1 MKVAYFDCFSGIS
14 GDMTVGALIDAGLKI
29 ETLEKEL
36 KKLGLSGYQ
45 LEIKIVV
52 KKGISATQF
61 KVKIKE
67 EGVERRFKDI
77 LTILE
82 KSKLDEEIKKD
93 TKKIFFNIAQAE
105 SKIHQKDIDKIHFH
119 EIGGLDSIVDI
130 TSAVIGIKTLGI
142 EEIHSS
148 ALPVGKGFVKCAHGV
163 IPVPAPATLEL
174 LKNIPTYS
182 GGIES
187 EMITPTGAA
196 IISTLAKSFGK
207 QPLMKIERIGY
218 GAGEKEFTI
227 PNLLRI
233 NIGEKIAKDKDFKDD
248 YISDE
253 AVLIETNID
262 DMNPEFYDYIMDK
275 LFSQGALDVFL
286 TPIQMK
292 KNRPA
297 HMLSIIVYEQ
307 NLKEILEVL
316 FSESTTLGVRI
327 REVKRLRLGQQ
338 NFIAETKYGK
348 IRVKVGIFKGE
359 IKNIAPEYE
368 DCKKMAKKHKVPLKE
383 VYEEAKCSVQRI
395 ADRKTV
401 ISNKLVV

>member
-1 MKVAYFDCFSGIS
+1 MKIAYFDCFSGIS
-14 GDMTVGALIDAGLKI
+14 GDMTVGALLDAGLKI

-45 LEIKIVV
+45 LEVKKVV

-82 KSKLDEEIKKD
+82 KSKLDEEIKKG

-119 EIGGLDSIVDI
+119 EIGGLDSIIDI

-142 EEIHSS
+142 EEIYSS
-148 ALPVGKGFVKCAHGV
+148 ALPMGKGFVKCSHGV

-196 IISTLAKSFGK
+196 IISTLAKSFGER
-207 QPLMKIERIGY
+207 PLMKIERIGY

-227 PNLLRI
+227 PNLLRVS
-233 NIGEKIAKDKDFKDD
+233 IGEKILEDENLKDG
-248 YISDE
+248 YVSDE

-262 DMNPEFYDYIMDK
+262 DMNPEFYDYIMDQ

-316 FSESTTLGVRI
+316 FSESTTLGVRV
-327 REVKRLRLGQQ
+327 REVKRLRLSQQ
-338 NFIAETKYGK
+338 NFMAETKYGK
-348 IRVKVGIFKGE
+348 IKVKVGMFKGE

-368 DCKKMAKKHKVPLKE
+368 DCKKIAKQHQIPLKE
-383 VYEEAKCSVQRI
+383 VYEEAKWSVQRI
-395 ADRKTV
+395 TDRK
-401 ISNKLVV
+401 IQQ

>member
-1 MKVAYFDCFSGIS
+1 MKIAYFDCFSGIS
-14 GDMTVGALIDAGLKI
+14 GDMTVGALLDAGLKI

-45 LEIKIVV
+45 LEVNKVV
-52 KKGISATQF
+52 KKGISATKF
-61 KVKIKE
+61 NVKIKE

-77 LTILE
+77 LTILGN
-82 KSKLDEEIKKD
+82 SKLDEGIKKE

-119 EIGGLDSIVDI
+119 EIGGLDSIIDI

-174 LKNIPTYS
+174 LKNVPTYS

-196 IISTLAKSFGK
+196 IISTLTKSFRK
-207 QPLMKIERIGY
+207 RPLMKIEKIGY

-227 PNLLRI
+227 PNLLRVS
-233 NIGEKIAKDKDFKDD
+233 IGEKIAKDEDFKDD
-248 YISDE
+248 YIRDE

-262 DMNPEFYDYIMDK
+262 DINPEFYDYIVEK
-275 LFSQGALDVFL
+275 LFSQGVLDVFL

-316 FSESTTLGVRI
+316 FSESTSLGIRI
-327 REVKRLRLGQQ
+327 REIKRLRLTQQ

-348 IRVKVGIFKGE
+348 IKVKVGMFKGE

-368 DCKKMAKKHKVPLKE
+368 DCKKIAKQHQIPLKE
-383 VYEEAKCSVQRI
+383 VYEEAKKVAC
-395 ADRKTV
+395 D
-401 ISNKLVV
+401 KLGVR

>member
-1 MKVAYFDCFSGIS
+1 MKIAYFDCFSGIS
-14 GDMTVGALIDAGLKI
+14 GDMTVGALLDAGLKI

-45 LEIKIVV
+45 LEVNKVA
-52 KKGISATQF
+52 KKGIFATQF

-67 EGVERRFKDI
+67 GGVERRFKDI
-77 LTILE
+77 LSILE
-82 KSKLDEEIKKD
+82 ESKLDEEIKKK

-119 EIGGLDSIVDI
+119 EIGGLDSIIDI

-148 ALPVGKGFVKCAHGV
+148 ALPVGKGFIKCAHGV

-196 IISTLAKSFGK
+196 IIGTLAKSFGER
-207 QPLMKIERIGY
+207 PLMKIERIGY

-227 PNLLRI
+227 PNLLRMS
-233 NIGEKIAKDKDFKDD
+233 IGEKILKDENLKDD
-248 YISDE
+248 YVNDE

-262 DMNPEFYDYIMDK
+262 DMNPEFYDYIMDQ

-327 REVKRLRLGQQ
+327 REIKRLRLAQQ

-359 IKNIAPEYE
+359 IKNISPEYE
-368 DCKKMAKKHKVPLKE
+368 DCKKIAKQHQVPLKE
-383 VYEEAKCSVQRI
+383 VYEEVKKVAY
-395 ADRKTV
+395 D
-401 ISNKLVV
+401 KLGLR

>member
-1 MKVAYFDCFSGIS
+1 MKIAYFDCFSGIS
-14 GDMTVGALIDAGLKI
+14 GDMTVGAMLNAGLKI

-36 KKLGLSGYQ
+36 EKLGVSGYR
-45 LEIKIVV
+45 LEVNKVA
-52 KKGISATQF
+52 KKGISATKF
-61 KVKIKE
+61 NVKIKE
-67 EGVERRFKDI
+67 KGVERRFKDI

-82 KSKLDEEIKKD
+82 KSKLDEEIKKK

-105 SKIHQKDIDKIHFH
+105 SKIHQKEIDKIHFH
-119 EIGGLDSIVDI
+119 EIGGLDSIIDI
-130 TSAVIGIKTLGI
+130 ASAVIGIKTLGI

-148 ALPVGKGFVKCAHGV
+148 ALPVGGGFIKCAHGI

-207 QPLMKIERIGY
+207 RPLMKIERTGY
-218 GAGEKEFTI
+218 GAGEKEFAI
-227 PNLLRI
+227 PNLLRVSM
-233 NIGEKIAKDKDFKDD
+233 GEKILKDEKLKDG
-248 YISDE
+248 YVSDE
-253 AVLIETNID
+253 TVLIETNID

-307 NLKEILEVL
+307 NLKEALEVL

-327 REVKRLRLGQQ
+327 REIKRLRLAQQ

-348 IRVKVGIFKGE
+348 IRVKAGMFKEE
-359 IKNIAPEYE
+359 IKNISPEYE
-368 DCKKMAKKHKVPLKE
+368 DCKKMAKQHQVPLKE
-383 VYEEAKCSVQRI
+383 VYEEAKKI
-395 ADRKTV
+395 AYD
-401 ISNKLVV
+401 KLG

>member
-1 MKVAYFDCFSGIS
+1 MKIAYFDCFSGIS
-14 GDMTVGALIDAGLKI
+14 GDMTVGALLDAGLKV
-29 ETLEKEL
+29 EALEKEL

-45 LEIKIVV
+45 LEVNKVV

-67 EGVERRFKDI
+67 EGVERRFRDI
-77 LTILE
+77 LDILE
-82 KSKLDEEIKKD
+82 KSKLDEEVKRE

-119 EIGGLDSIVDI
+119 EIGGLDSIIDI

-142 EEIHSS
+142 EEIYSS
-148 ALPVGKGFVKCAHGV
+148 ALPVGKGFVKCAHGL

-174 LKNIPTYS
+174 LKNIPIYS

-196 IISTLAKSFGK
+196 IISTLAKNFGER
-207 QPLMKIERIGY
+207 PLMKIERIGY
-218 GAGEKEFTI
+218 GAGEKEFAI
-227 PNLLRI
+227 PNLLRVS
-233 NIGEKIAKDKDFKDD
+233 IGEKVLNDGNLKDG
-248 YISDE
+248 YVNDE
-253 AVLIETNID
+253 AVLIETNVD
-262 DMNPEFYDYIMDK
+262 DMNPEFYDYIMDQ

-292 KNRPA
+292 KNRPT
-297 HMLSIIVYEQ
+297 HMLSVVVYEQ
-307 NLKEILEVL
+307 DLKEILEVL

-327 REVKRLRLGQQ
+327 REIKRLRLAQQ

-348 IRVKVGIFKGE
+348 IKVKVGIFEGE

-368 DCKKMAKKHKVPLKE
+368 DCKKMAKQHQVPLKE
-383 VYEEAKCSVQRI
+383 VYEEAMK
-395 ADRKTV
+395 V
-401 ISNKLVV
+401 IRLTSLPVTRFKN

>member
-1 MKVAYFDCFSGIS
+1 MKIAYFDCFSGIS
-14 GDMTVGALIDAGLKI
+14 GDMTVGALLNAGLKI

-36 KKLGLSGYQ
+36 EKLGVSGYR
-45 LEIKIVV
+45 LEVNKVA
-52 KKGISATQF
+52 KKGISATKF
-61 KVKIKE
+61 NVKIKE
-67 EGVERRFKDI
+67 KGVERRFKDI

-82 KSKLDEEIKKD
+82 KSKLDEEIKKK

-105 SKIHQKDIDKIHFH
+105 SKIHQKEIDKIHFH
-119 EIGGLDSIVDI
+119 EIGGLDSIIDI

-148 ALPVGKGFVKCAHGV
+148 ALPVGGGFIKCAHGI

-207 QPLMKIERIGY
+207 RPLMKIERTGY
-218 GAGEKEFTI
+218 GAGEKEFAI
-227 PNLLRI
+227 PNLLRVSM
-233 NIGEKIAKDKDFKDD
+233 GEKILKDEKLKDG
-248 YISDE
+248 YVSDE
-253 AVLIETNID
+253 TVLIETNID

-307 NLKEILEVL
+307 NLKEALEVL

-327 REVKRLRLGQQ
+327 REIKRLRLAQQ

-348 IRVKVGIFKGE
+348 IRVKAGMFKEE
-359 IKNIAPEYE
+359 IKNISPEYE
-368 DCKKMAKKHKVPLKE
+368 DCKKMAKQHKVPLKE
-383 VYEEAKCSVQRI
+383 VYEEVKKVSY
-395 ADRKTV
+395 
-401 ISNKLVV
+401 NKLLDVSE

>member
-1 MKVAYFDCFSGIS
+1 MKIAYFDCFSGIS
-14 GDMTVGALIDAGLKI
+14 GDMTVGALLDAGLKI

-45 LEIKIVV
+45 LEVNKVT
-52 KKGISATQF
+52 KKGISATKF

-82 KSKLDEEIKKD
+82 ESKLDEEIKKE
-93 TKKIFFNIAQAE
+93 TKKIFFNIAKAE

-119 EIGGLDSIVDI
+119 EIGGLDSIIDI

-142 EEIHSS
+142 DEIYSS

-207 QPLMKIERIGY
+207 RPLMKIERIGY

-227 PNLLRI
+227 PNLLRVC
-233 NIGEKIAKDKDFKDD
+233 IGEKTLKDENLKDD
-248 YISDE
+248 YVSDE
-253 AVLIETNID
+253 VVLIETNID
-262 DMNPEFYDYIMDK
+262 DMNPEFYDYIMEK

-316 FSESTTLGVRI
+316 FSESTTLGVRV
-327 REVKRLRLGQQ
+327 REIKRLRLNQQ
-338 NFIAETKYGK
+338 NFMAETKYGK
-348 IRVKVGIFKGE
+348 IKVKVGMFKGE

-368 DCKKMAKKHKVPLKE
+368 DCKKMAKQHQVPLKE
-383 VYEEAKCSVQRI
+383 VYEEVK
-395 ADRKTV
+395 KV
-401 ISNKLVV
+401 IQLTSLPVTRFKN

>member
-1 MKVAYFDCFSGIS
+1 MKIAYFDCFSGIS
-14 GDMTVGALIDAGLKI
+14 GDMAVGALLDAGLKI
-29 ETLEKEL
+29 EILEKEL
-36 KKLGLSGYQ
+36 KKLDLSGYQ
-45 LEIKIVV
+45 LEVNKVV
-52 KKGISATQF
+52 KKGISATKF
-61 KVKIKE
+61 KVEIKE

-82 KSKLDEEIKKD
+82 NSKLDGEIKKE

-105 SKIHQKDIDKIHFH
+105 SKIHRKDIDRIHFH
-119 EIGGLDSIVDI
+119 EIGGLDSIIDI

-148 ALPVGKGFVKCAHGV
+148 ALPLGKGFVECSHGI

-182 GGIES
+182 GGIEG

-196 IISTLAKSFGK
+196 IISTLAKSFGER
-207 QPLMKIERIGY
+207 PLMKIERIGY
-218 GAGEKEFTI
+218 GAGEKEFSI
-227 PNLLRI
+227 PNLLRVS
-233 NIGEKIAKDKDFKDD
+233 IGEKILKDENLKDG
-248 YISDE
+248 YVSDE
-253 AVLIETNID
+253 AILIETNID
-262 DMNPEFYDYIMDK
+262 DMNPEFYDYIMDQ
-275 LFSQGALDVFL
+275 LFSRGALDVFL

-307 NLKEILEVL
+307 DLKEILEVL

-327 REVKRLRLGQQ
+327 REIKRLRLAQQ

-368 DCKKMAKKHKVPLKE
+368 DCNKMAKQHQVPLKE
-383 VYEEAKCSVQRI
+383 VYEEAKKVTY
-395 ADRKTV
+395 D
-401 ISNKLVV
+401 KLELR

>member
-1 MKVAYFDCFSGIS
+1 MKIAYFDCFSGIS
-14 GDMTVGALIDAGLKI
+14 GDMTVGALLDAGLKI

-45 LEIKIVV
+45 LEVSKVA
-52 KKGISATQF
+52 KKGISATRF
-61 KVKIKE
+61 KVKIEE
-67 EGVERRFKDI
+67 EGVERRLKDI
-77 LTILE
+77 LTIFE
-82 KSKLDEEIKKD
+82 KSKLDEEIKKE
-93 TKKIFFNIAQAE
+93 TKKIFLNIAQAE

-119 EIGGLDSIVDI
+119 EIGGLDSIIDI

-148 ALPVGKGFVKCAHGV
+148 ALPMGKGFIKCAHGV
-163 IPVPAPATLEL
+163 IPIPAPATLEL

-196 IISTLAKSFGK
+196 IISTLAKSFGER
-207 QPLMKIERIGY
+207 PLMKIERIGY

-227 PNLLRI
+227 PNLLRVS
-233 NIGEKIAKDKDFKDD
+233 IGEKILKDKNLKDG
-248 YISDE
+248 YVSDE

-262 DMNPEFYDYIMDK
+262 DMNPEFYDYIMDQ

-316 FSESTTLGVRI
+316 FSESTTLGVRV

-359 IKNIAPEYE
+359 IKNVAPEYE
-368 DCKKMAKKHKVPLKE
+368 DCKKMAKQHKIPLKE
-383 VYEEAKCSVQRI
+383 IYEEAK
-395 ADRKTV
+395 KV
-401 ISNKLVV
+401 IQLTSLPVDD

>member
-1 MKVAYFDCFSGIS
+1 MKIAYFDCFSGIS
-14 GDMTVGALIDAGLKI
+14 GDMTVGALLDAGLKI

-36 KKLGLSGYQ
+36 NKLGLSGYQ
-45 LEIKIVV
+45 LEVNKVV

-67 EGVERRFKDI
+67 EGVHRRFKDI
-77 LTILE
+77 LDILE
-82 KSKLDEEIKKD
+82 KSKLDEEIKKE
-93 TKKIFFNIAQAE
+93 TEKIFFNIAQAE
-105 SKIHQKDIDKIHFH
+105 SKIHRKDIDKIHFH
-119 EIGGLDSIVDI
+119 EIGGLDSIIDI
-130 TSAVIGIKTLGI
+130 ASAVIGIKTLGI
-142 EEIHSS
+142 EEIYSS
-148 ALPVGKGFVKCAHGV
+148 TLPVGRGFVKCAHGV

-174 LKNIPTYS
+174 LKNIPIYS

-187 EMITPTGAA
+187 EMITPTGAG
-196 IISTLAKSFGK
+196 IIGTLAKSFGER
-207 QPLMKIERIGY
+207 PLMKIERIGY

-227 PNLLRI
+227 PNLLRVS
-233 NIGEKIAKDKDFKDD
+233 IGEKILKDENLKDG
-248 YISDE
+248 YVSDE
-253 AVLIETNID
+253 TILIETNID
-262 DMNPEFYDYIMDK
+262 DMNPEFYDYIMGQ

-327 REVKRLRLGQQ
+327 RETKRLRLAQK
-338 NFIAETKYGK
+338 NFITETKYGK
-348 IRVKVGIFKGE
+348 IRIKVGIFKGK

-368 DCKKMAKKHKVPLKE
+368 DCKKMAKQHKVPLKE
-383 VYEEAKCSVQRI
+383 VYDEAMKI
-395 ADRKTV
+395 TY
-401 ISNKLVV
+401 NKLRVARL

>member
-1 MKVAYFDCFSGIS
+1 MKIAYFDCFSGIS
-14 GDMTVGALIDAGLKI
+14 GDMTVGALLDAGLEI

-45 LEIKIVV
+45 LEVNKVV
-52 KKGISATQF
+52 KKGISATKF

-77 LTILE
+77 LAILE
-82 KSKLDEEIKKD
+82 ESKLDEEIKKEI
-93 TKKIFFNIAQAE
+93 KRIFFNIVQAE
-105 SKIHQKDIDKIHFH
+105 SKIHRKEIDKIHFH
-119 EIGGLDSIVDI
+119 EIGGLDSIIDI
-130 TSAVIGIKTLGI
+130 TAAVIGIKTLGI

-187 EMITPTGAA
+187 EMITPTGAG
-196 IISTLAKSFGK
+196 IISTLAKSFGGR
-207 QPLMKIERIGY
+207 PLMKIERIGY

-227 PNLLRI
+227 PNLLRVS
-233 NIGEKIAKDKDFKDD
+233 IGEKILKDENLKDG
-248 YISDE
+248 YVSDE

-262 DMNPEFYDYIMDK
+262 DINPEFYDYIMEQ

-297 HMLSIIVYEQ
+297 HMLSIIAYEQ
-307 NLKEILEVL
+307 KIKEILEVL

-327 REVKRLRLGQQ
+327 KEVKKLRLYQQ
-338 NFIAETKYGK
+338 DIIAKTKYGN
-348 IRVKVGIFKGE
+348 IRVKAGTSREI
-359 IKNIAPEYE
+359 IKNVTPEYE
-368 DCKKMAKKHKVPLKE
+368 DCQKIAREHQIPLKD
-383 VYEEAKCSVQRI
+383 VYEEA
-395 ADRKTV
+395 RKV
-401 ISNKLVV
+401 AYKK

>member
-1 MKVAYFDCFSGIS
+1 MKIAYFDCFSGIS
-14 GDMTVGALIDAGLKI
+14 GDMTVGALLDAGLKI

-45 LEIKIVV
+45 LEVNKVA
-52 KKGISATQF
+52 KKGISATKF
-61 KVKIKE
+61 KVKTKE

-82 KSKLDEEIKKD
+82 KSKLDEEIKKE

-105 SKIHQKDIDKIHFH
+105 SKIHQKEIDEIHFH
-119 EIGGLDSIVDI
+119 EIGGLDSIIDI

-182 GGIES
+182 EGIES

-196 IISTLAKSFGK
+196 IISTLSKSFGK
-207 QPLMKIERIGY
+207 RPLMKIERIGY

-227 PNLLRI
+227 PNLLRVS
-233 NIGEKIAKDKDFKDD
+233 IGEKILKDENLKDG
-248 YISDE
+248 YVSDE
-253 AVLIETNID
+253 AMLIETNID
-262 DMNPEFYDYIMDK
+262 DMNPEFYDYIMVQ

-316 FSESTTLGVRI
+316 FSESTTLGVRV
-327 REVKRLRLGQQ
+327 REVKRLRLAQQ

-359 IKNIAPEYE
+359 IKNVAPEYE
-368 DCKKMAKKHKVPLKE
+368 DCKKMAKQHQVPLKE
-383 VYEEAKCSVQRI
+383 VYEEAKWSVQHI
-395 ADRKTV
+395 VDRKY
-401 ISNKLVV
+401 SNK

>member
-14 GDMTVGALIDAGLKI
+14 GDMTVGALLDAGLKI
-29 ETLEKEL
+29 ETLEEEL

-45 LEIKIVV
+45 LEVNKVV
-52 KKGISATQF
+52 KKGISATKF
-61 KVKIKE
+61 NVKIKE
-67 EGVERRFKDI
+67 EGMERRFKDI
-77 LTILE
+77 LTILK
-82 KSKLDEEIKKD
+82 KSKLDEEIKKE

-119 EIGGLDSIVDI
+119 EIGGLDSIIDI

-148 ALPVGKGFVKCAHGV
+148 ALPVGKGFVKCAHGI
-163 IPVPAPATLEL
+163 IPVPTPATLEL

-196 IISTLAKSFGK
+196 IIGTLAKSFGER
-207 QPLMKIERIGY
+207 PLMKVEKTGY

-227 PNLLRI
+227 PNLLRVS
-233 NIGEKIAKDKDFKDD
+233 IGEKILKDKKIKDGYVCD
-248 YISDE
+248 K
-253 AVLIETNID
+253 ALLVETNID
-262 DMNPEFYDYIMDK
+262 DINPEFYDYIMDK

-297 HMLSIIVYEQ
+297 NMLSIIVYEQ
-307 NLKEILEVL
+307 NLRGMLAVL
-316 FSESTTLGVRI
+316 FSESTTLGVRL
-327 REVKRLRLGQQ
+327 REIERLRLTQQ
-338 NFIAETKYGK
+338 NFIAETKYGN
-348 IRVKVGIFKGE
+348 IRIKVGMFKGE
-359 IKNIAPEYE
+359 IKNISPEYE
-368 DCKKMAKKHKVPLKE
+368 DCKKMAKQHQVPLKE
-383 VYEEAKCSVQRI
+383 VYEEVKKVTC
-395 ADRKTV
+395 
-401 ISNKLVV
+401 NKLDN

>member
-1 MKVAYFDCFSGIS
+1 MKIAYFDCFSGIS
-14 GDMTVGALIDAGLKI
+14 GDMTVGALLDAGLKI

-45 LEIKIVV
+45 LEVNKVA
-52 KKGISATQF
+52 KKGISATKF
-61 KVKIKE
+61 KVKTKE

-82 KSKLDEEIKKD
+82 KSKLDEEIKKE

-105 SKIHQKDIDKIHFH
+105 SKIHQKEIDEIHFH
-119 EIGGLDSIVDI
+119 EIGGLDSIIDI

-182 GGIES
+182 EGIES

-196 IISTLAKSFGK
+196 IISTLSKSFGK
-207 QPLMKIERIGY
+207 RPLMKIERIGY

-227 PNLLRI
+227 PNLLRVS
-233 NIGEKIAKDKDFKDD
+233 IGEKILKDENLKDG
-248 YISDE
+248 YVSDE

-262 DMNPEFYDYIMDK
+262 DMNPEFYDYIMDQ

-316 FSESTTLGVRI
+316 FSESTTLGVRV
-327 REVKRLRLGQQ
+327 REVKRLRLAQQ

-359 IKNIAPEYE
+359 IKNVAPEYE
-368 DCKKMAKKHKVPLKE
+368 DCKKMAKQHQVPLKE
-383 VYEEAKCSVQRI
+383 VYEEAKWSVQHI
-395 ADRKTV
+395 VDRKY
-401 ISNKLVV
+401 SNK

>member
-1 MKVAYFDCFSGIS
+1 MKIAYFDCFSGIS
-14 GDMTVGALIDAGLKI
+14 GDMTVGALLDAGLKI

-36 KKLGLSGYQ
+36 KKLGLSGYR
-45 LEIKIVV
+45 LEVNKVV

-61 KVKIKE
+61 KVKVKE

-82 KSKLDEEIKKD
+82 KSKLGEEIKKE

-119 EIGGLDSIVDI
+119 EIGGLDSIIDI

-148 ALPVGKGFVKCAHGV
+148 ALPVGRGFIKCAHGI

-207 QPLMKIERIGY
+207 RPLMKIERIGY

-227 PNLLRI
+227 PNLLRVS
-233 NIGEKIAKDKDFKDD
+233 IGEKILKDENLKNG
-248 YISDE
+248 YVSDE

-262 DMNPEFYDYIMDK
+262 DMNPEFYDYIIDK

-316 FSESTTLGVRI
+316 FSESTTLGVRV
-327 REVKRLRLGQQ
+327 REVKRLRLSQQ

-348 IRVKVGIFKGE
+348 IRVKVGMFKGE

-368 DCKKMAKKHKVPLKE
+368 DCKKMAKQHQVPLKE
-383 VYEEAKCSVQRI
+383 IYEEVKKVAYG
-395 ADRKTV
+395 
-401 ISNKLVV
+401 KLG

>member
-1 MKVAYFDCFSGIS
+1 MKIAYFDCFSGIS
-14 GDMTVGALIDAGLKI
+14 GDMTVGALLDAGLKI

-36 KKLGLSGYQ
+36 KILGLTGYQ
-45 LEIKIVV
+45 LEVNKVV
-52 KKGISATQF
+52 KKGISATKF

-77 LTILE
+77 LIILE
-82 KSKLDEEIKKD
+82 KSKLDEEIKNE

-105 SKIHQKDIDKIHFH
+105 SKIHHKDIDKIHFH
-119 EIGGLDSIVDI
+119 EIGGLDSIIDI

-148 ALPVGKGFVKCAHGV
+148 ALPVGRGFVECAHGV

-174 LKNIPTYS
+174 LKNIPTYG

-196 IISTLAKSFGK
+196 IIGTLAKSFGER
-207 QPLMKIERIGY
+207 PLMKIERIGY
-218 GAGEKEFTI
+218 GAGEKEFSI
-227 PNLLRI
+227 PNLLRVS
-233 NIGEKIAKDKDFKDD
+233 IGEKILKDENLKDG
-248 YISDE
+248 YVSDE

-262 DMNPEFYDYIMDK
+262 DMNPEFYDYIMDQ

-307 NLKEILEVL
+307 DLKEILEVL

-327 REVKRLRLGQQ
+327 REIKRLRLAQQ

-368 DCKKMAKKHKVPLKE
+368 DCKKMAKQHQVPLKE
-383 VYEEAKCSVQRI
+383 VYEEA
-395 ADRKTV
+395 RKVTY
-401 ISNKLVV
+401 IK

>member
-1 MKVAYFDCFSGIS
+1 MKIAYFDCFSGIS
-14 GDMTVGALIDAGLKI
+14 GDMTVGALLDAGLKI

-45 LEIKIVV
+45 LEVKKVV

-82 KSKLDEEIKKD
+82 KSKLDEEIKKG

-119 EIGGLDSIVDI
+119 EIGGLDSIIDI

-148 ALPVGKGFVKCAHGV
+148 ALPVGKGFVKCSHGV

-196 IISTLAKSFGK
+196 IISTLTKSFGK
-207 QPLMKIERIGY
+207 RPLMKIERIGY

-227 PNLLRI
+227 PNLLRVS
-233 NIGEKIAKDKDFKDD
+233 IGEKILKDENLKDG
-248 YISDE
+248 YVSDE

-262 DMNPEFYDYIMDK
+262 DMNSEFYDYIMDQ

-316 FSESTTLGVRI
+316 FSESTTLGVRV
-327 REVKRLRLGQQ
+327 REVKRLRLSQQ
-338 NFIAETKYGK
+338 NFMAETKYGK
-348 IRVKVGIFKGE
+348 IKVKVGMFKGE

-368 DCKKMAKKHKVPLKE
+368 DCKKIAKQHQIPLKE
-383 VYEEAKCSVQRI
+383 IYEEAKWSVQRI
-395 ADRKTV
+395 TDRK
-401 ISNKLVV
+401 IQ

>member
-1 MKVAYFDCFSGIS
+1 MKIAYFDCFSGIS
-14 GDMTVGALIDAGLKI
+14 GDMTVGALLDAGLKI

-45 LEIKIVV
+45 LEVNKVA
-52 KKGISATQF
+52 KKGISATKF
-61 KVKIKE
+61 NVKIKE

-77 LTILE
+77 LAILKE
-82 KSKLDEEIKKD
+82 SKLDEEIKKE

-105 SKIHQKDIDKIHFH
+105 SKIHRKDIDKIHFH
-119 EIGGLDSIVDI
+119 EIGGLDSIIDI

-148 ALPVGKGFVKCAHGV
+148 ALPVGKSFVKCTHGV

-187 EMITPTGAA
+187 EMITPTGAG
-196 IISTLAKSFGK
+196 IISTLAKSFGER
-207 QPLMKIERIGY
+207 PLMKIERIGY

-227 PNLLRI
+227 PNLLRVS
-233 NIGEKIAKDKDFKDD
+233 IGEKILKDENLKDG
-248 YISDE
+248 YVSDE

-262 DMNPEFYDYIMDK
+262 DINPEFYDYIMEK

-297 HMLSIIVYEQ
+297 HMLSIIAYEQ
-307 NLKEILEVL
+307 NLKEMLEVL

-327 REVKRLRLGQQ
+327 REIKRLRLVQQ

-368 DCKKMAKKHKVPLKE
+368 DCKKIAKQHKIPLKE
-383 VYEEAKCSVQRI
+383 VYEEVKWSVQHI
-395 ADRKTV
+395 ADRK
-401 ISNKLVV
+401 IQ

>member
-1 MKVAYFDCFSGIS
+1 MKIIYFDCFSGIS
-14 GDMTVGALIDAGLKI
+14 GDMTVGALLDAGLKL

-36 KKLGLSGYQ
+36 KKLGLTGYQ
-45 LEIKIVV
+45 LEVNKVV
-52 KKGISATQF
+52 KKGISATKF

-82 KSKLDEEIKKD
+82 KSKLDEVIKKE
-93 TKKIFFNIAQAE
+93 TKEIFFNIAQAE
-105 SKIHQKDIDKIHFH
+105 SKIHQKDIEKIHFH
-119 EIGGLDSIVDI
+119 EIGGLDSVIDI

-142 EEIHSS
+142 EEIYSS

-196 IISTLAKSFGK
+196 IISTLAKSFGER
-207 QPLMKIERIGY
+207 PLMKIERTGY

-227 PNLLRI
+227 PNLLRV
-233 NIGEKIAKDKDFKDD
+233 NIGEKILKDKNLKDG
-248 YISDE
+248 YVSDE
-253 AVLIETNID
+253 ALLIETNID
-262 DMNPEFYDYIMDK
+262 DINPEFYDYIMDK
-275 LFSQGALDVFL
+275 LFSQGVLDVFL

-297 HMLSIIVYEQ
+297 HILSVIVYEQ

-316 FSESTTLGVRI
+316 FSEATTLGVRI
-327 REVKRLRLGQQ
+327 REIKRLRLAQQ
-338 NFIAETKYGK
+338 NFIAETKHGK

-368 DCKKMAKKHKVPLKE
+368 DCKKFAKQHQVPLKE
-383 VYEEAKCSVQRI
+383 VYEEVKKVAYE
-395 ADRKTV
+395 
-401 ISNKLVV
+401 KLGLR

>member
-1 MKVAYFDCFSGIS
+1 MKIAYFDCFSGIS
-14 GDMTVGALIDAGLKI
+14 GDMTVGALLDAGLKI

-45 LEIKIVV
+45 LEVNKVV
-52 KKGISATQF
+52 KKGISATRF

-82 KSKLDEEIKKD
+82 KSKLDGEIKKE

-119 EIGGLDSIVDI
+119 EIGGLDSIIDI
-130 TSAVIGIKTLGI
+130 TSAVIGIKTLRI

-174 LKNIPTYS
+174 LKNIPTYN

-196 IISTLAKSFGK
+196 IISTLAKSFGER
-207 QPLMKIERIGY
+207 PLMKIERIGY

-227 PNLLRI
+227 PNLLRVS
-233 NIGEKIAKDKDFKDD
+233 IGEKILKDENLKDG
-248 YISDE
+248 YVSDE

-262 DMNPEFYDYIMDK
+262 DMNPEFYDYIMDQ

-307 NLKEILEVL
+307 NLKEVLEVL
-316 FSESTTLGVRI
+316 FSESTTLGVRL
-327 REVKRLRLGQQ
+327 RELKRLRLGQQ

-348 IRVKVGIFKGE
+348 IKVKVGMFKGE

-368 DCKKMAKKHKVPLKE
+368 DCKKMAKQHQVPLKE
-383 VYEEAKCSVQRI
+383 VYEEVKKVAC
-395 ADRKTV
+395 D
-401 ISNKLVV
+401 KLG

>member
-1 MKVAYFDCFSGIS
+1 MKIAYFDCFSGIS
-14 GDMTVGALIDAGLKI
+14 GDMAVGALLDAGLKI

-45 LEIKIVV
+45 LEVSKVV
-52 KKGISATQF
+52 KKGISATKF

-82 KSKLDEEIKKD
+82 KSKLDEEIKKK

-105 SKIHQKDIDKIHFH
+105 SKIHQKDIDRIHFH
-119 EIGGLDSIVDI
+119 EIGGLDSIIDI
-130 TSAVIGIKTLGI
+130 TSVVIGIKTLGI

-148 ALPVGKGFVKCAHGV
+148 ALPVGRGFIKCAHGV

-196 IISTLAKSFGK
+196 IIGTLAKSFGER
-207 QPLMKIERIGY
+207 PLMKIERIGY
-218 GAGEKEFTI
+218 GAGEKEFSI
-227 PNLLRI
+227 PNLLRVS
-233 NIGEKIAKDKDFKDD
+233 IGEKILEDENLKDG
-248 YISDE
+248 YVGDE

-262 DMNPEFYDYIMDK
+262 DMNLEFYDYIMDQ

-307 NLKEILEVL
+307 DLKEILEVL

-327 REVKRLRLGQQ
+327 REIKRLRLAQQ
-338 NFIAETKYGK
+338 NFITETKYGK

-368 DCKKMAKKHKVPLKE
+368 DCKKMAKQHQVPLKE
-383 VYEEAKCSVQRI
+383 VYEEAKKI
-395 ADRKTV
+395 TY
-401 ISNKLVV
+401 NKLRIVSL

>member
-1 MKVAYFDCFSGIS
+1 MKIAYFDCFSGIS
-14 GDMTVGALIDAGLKI
+14 GDMTVGALLDAGLKV
-29 ETLEKEL
+29 EALEKEL
-36 KKLGLSGYQ
+36 KKLGLSGYR
-45 LEIKIVV
+45 LEVNKVV

-67 EGVERRFKDI
+67 EGVERRFRDI
-77 LTILE
+77 LDILE
-82 KSKLDEEIKKD
+82 KSKLDEEVKRE

-119 EIGGLDSIVDI
+119 EIGGLDSIIDI
-130 TSAVIGIKTLGI
+130 TSAVIGVKTLGI
-142 EEIHSS
+142 EEIYSS
-148 ALPVGKGFVKCAHGV
+148 ALPVGKGFVKCAHGL

-174 LKNIPTYS
+174 LKNIPIYS

-196 IISTLAKSFGK
+196 IISTLAKNFGER
-207 QPLMKIERIGY
+207 PLMKIERIGY
-218 GAGEKEFTI
+218 GAGEKEFAI
-227 PNLLRI
+227 PNLLRVS
-233 NIGEKIAKDKDFKDD
+233 IGEKVLNDGNLKDG
-248 YISDE
+248 YVNDE
-253 AVLIETNID
+253 AVLIETNVD
-262 DMNPEFYDYIMDK
+262 DMNPEFYDYIMDQ

-297 HMLSIIVYEQ
+297 HMLSVVVYEQ
-307 NLKEILEVL
+307 DLRGMLEVL

-327 REVKRLRLGQQ
+327 REIKRLRLTQQ

-348 IRVKVGIFKGE
+348 IKVKVGIFEGE

-368 DCKKMAKKHKVPLKE
+368 DCKKMAKQHQVPLKE
-383 VYEEAKCSVQRI
+383 VYEEAMK
-395 ADRKTV
+395 V
-401 ISNKLVV
+401 IRLTSLPVTRFKN

>member
-1 MKVAYFDCFSGIS
+1 MKIAYFDCFSGIS
-14 GDMTVGALIDAGLKI
+14 GDMAVGALLDAGLKV
-29 ETLEKEL
+29 EALEKEL

-45 LEIKIVV
+45 LEVNKVV

-67 EGVERRFKDI
+67 EGVERRFRDI
-77 LTILE
+77 LDILE
-82 KSKLDEEIKKD
+82 KSKLDEEVKRE

-119 EIGGLDSIVDI
+119 EIGGLDSIIDI
-130 TSAVIGIKTLGI
+130 TSAVIGVKTLGI
-142 EEIHSS
+142 EEIYSS
-148 ALPVGKGFVKCAHGV
+148 ALPVGKGFVKCAHGL

-174 LKNIPTYS
+174 LKNIPIYS

-196 IISTLAKSFGK
+196 IISTLAKNFGER
-207 QPLMKIERIGY
+207 PLMKIERIGY
-218 GAGEKEFTI
+218 GAGEKEFAI
-227 PNLLRI
+227 PNLLRVS
-233 NIGEKIAKDKDFKDD
+233 IGEKVLNDGNLKDG
-248 YISDE
+248 YVNDE

-262 DMNPEFYDYIMDK
+262 DMNPEFYDYIMDQ

-297 HMLSIIVYEQ
+297 HMLSVIVYEQ
-307 NLKEILEVL
+307 NLKEILDVL

-327 REVKRLRLGQQ
+327 GEIKRLRLAQQ
-338 NFIAETKYGK
+338 NFIAETKHGK
-348 IRVKVGIFKGE
+348 IKVKVGIFEGE

-368 DCKKMAKKHKVPLKE
+368 DCKKIAKQHKIPLKE
-383 VYEEAKCSVQRI
+383 VYEEAK
-395 ADRKTV
+395 KV
-401 ISNKLVV
+401 IRLTSLPVTRFKN